1 MSLAYEFHA
10 VSPPDATHGEDP
22 LAVLRRSLSGVIRS
36 LEADQHVTTEGAERD
51 SVFGVI
57 SGLVRCFRMTP
68 DGRRHITRF
77 VGAGGLIGLGV
88 LSEHPSSAEAVIGS
102 TIVEFRAR
110 VLDIKAD
117 SDPLVRQ
124 AILRSMTAEM
134 TARERIQFR
143 LGRLWADERVAD
155 FLLELSDAG
164 GADRASSS
172 ISMSRADIA
181 DHLGVTIETVSRAL
195 HRFQR
200 LGLVRLA
207 SARLFTILRGHA
219 LRGFA
224 AGDSD
229 EFPQPDAR
237 RANRHGEETASAA
250 LR

>member
-1 MSLAYEFHA
+1 MSHAYDFEA
-10 VSPPDATHGEDP
+10 VPSRPSAIGAEP
-22 LAVLRRSLSGVIRS
+22 LTVLRGVLTGVTRR
-36 LEADQHVTTEGAERD
+36 LDPDQHVTTEGATRD
-51 SVFGVI
+51 SVFGVV

-77 VGAGGLIGLGV
+77 VRAGGVIGLGAI
-88 LSEHPSSAEAVIGS
+88 SAHTSSAEAVVAS

-110 VLDIKAD
+110 ALDTCAED
-117 SDPLVRQ
+117 NPLVRR
-124 AILRSMTAEM
+124 AILLAMTAEM

-164 GADRASSS
+164 GADHASSS

-195 HRFQR
+195 HRFQK

-207 SARLFTILRGHA
+207 SARLFTILRARA

-229 EFPQPDAR
+229 DFPQPAIR
-237 RANRHGEETASAA
+237 QISRGGREAA
-250 LR
+250 LCAM